1 MPHPPKK
8 RPRNAAATRDAILQS
23 AIAAFARAGYDGV
36 GVREIAGDAGV
47 TAMMVNRYFG
57 SKEQLFAEAVEAAF
71 APSVVVPDVSASL
84 AHDAAVNVVAAAT
97 PGPAYLIMLRS
108 VSNPRALEIVRDAI
122 SRHVGTRL
130 LRQLP
135 DPGRTLRN
143 EVMLSVIAG
152 IFMMRG
158 VIATRA
164 LVDADAASLEHLVEA
179 VFASIIETPLEG
191 SKAPMA

>member
-1 MPHPPKK
+1 MAVSAK
-8 RPRNAAATRDAILQS
+8 RRSRNAAATRDAILTS

-36 GVREIAGDAGV
+36 GLREIAGDAGV

-57 SKEQLFAEAVEAAF
+57 SKEQLFAEAVESAF
-71 APSVVVPDVSASL
+71 APSAVIPDDSGSL
-84 AHDAAVNVVAAAT
+84 AHDAAVNVVAATT

-130 LRQLP
+130 ARQLP
-135 DPGRTLRN
+135 EPARSLRN

-152 IFMMRG
+152 IFTMRG

-164 LVDADAASLEHLVEA
+164 LAEADPDQLERLIEA
-179 VFASIIETPLEG
+179 VFESIIETPLPG
-191 SKAPMA
+191 V

>member
-1 MPHPPKK
+1 MTSPPKK

-23 AIAAFARAGYDGV
+23 AIGAFARAGYDGV

-57 SKEQLFAEAVEAAF
+57 SKEQLFAEAVETAF
-71 APSVVVPDVSASL
+71 APSVVVPDDSASL

-108 VSNPRALEIVRDAI
+108 VSNASALEIVRDAI

-130 LRQLP
+130 ARQLP
-135 DPGRTLRN
+135 EPGRSLRN
-143 EVMLSVIAG
+143 EVMLAVISG

-164 LVDADAASLEHLVEA
+164 LAEADPASLEHLVEA
-179 VFASIIETPLEG
+179 VFEAIIKTPLGASE
-191 SKAPMA
+191 APMA

>member
-1 MPHPPKK
+1 MAAPPSK
-8 RPRNAAATRDAILQS
+8 RRRNAAATRAAILES
-23 AIAAFARAGYDGV
+23 AIDSFARSGYDGV
-36 GVREIAGDAGV
+36 GVRQIAAGAGV

-57 SKEQLFAEAVEAAF
+57 SKEELFAEAVEASF
-71 APSVVVPDVSASL
+71 APSAVVPDDSASL
-84 AHDAAVNVVAAAT
+84 AHDAAVNVVAATT

-130 LRQLP
+130 ARQLP
-135 DPGRTLRN
+135 ETGRALRN

-152 IFMMRG
+152 IFTMRG

-164 LVDADAASLEHLVEA
+164 FADADPRQLEHLVEA
-179 VFASIIETPLEG
+179 VFEAIIQTPLDA
-191 SKAPMA
+191 S

>member
-1 MPHPPKK
+1 MAVPPKK
-8 RPRNAAATRDAILQS
+8 RSRNAAATRDAILQS
-23 AIAAFARAGYDGV
+23 AIGAFARAGYDGV
-36 GVREIAGDAGV
+36 GVREIAGEAGV

-71 APSVVVPDVSASL
+71 APSVVIPDDSASL

-108 VSNPRALEIVRDAI
+108 VSNPRALKIVRDAI
-122 SRHVGTRL
+122 TRHVGTRL

-135 DPGRTLRN
+135 DPGRALRN

-152 IFMMRG
+152 VFLMRG
-158 VIATRA
+158 VIATSA
-164 LVDADAASLEHLVEA
+164 LAEADPTSLEHLVEA
-179 VFASIIETPLEG
+179 VFASIIGAPLEE
-191 SKAPMA
+191 P

>member
-1 MPHPPKK
+1 MGSSPKK
-8 RPRNAAATRDAILQS
+8 RPRNAAATRTAILHS
-23 AIAAFARAGYDGV
+23 AIEAFARAGYDGV

-57 SKEQLFAEAVEAAF
+57 SKEALFAEAVEAAF
-71 APSVVVPDVSASL
+71 TPSVVVPDDSGSL
-84 AHDAAVNVVAAAT
+84 AHDAAVNVAAAT

-108 VSNPRALEIVRDAI
+108 VSNPRALQIVRDAI

-135 DPGRTLRN
+135 DPGRSLRN

-158 VIATRA
+158 VIGARA
-164 LVDADAASLEHLVEA
+164 FAEADPASLERLVEA
-179 VFASIIETPLEG
+179 VFEAIIETPLPG
-191 SKAPMA
+191 P

>member
-1 MPHPPKK
+1 MASPPKK

-23 AIAAFARAGYDGV
+23 AIGAFARAGYDGV

-57 SKEQLFAEAVEAAF
+57 SKEQLFAEAVESAF
-71 APSVVVPDVSASL
+71 APSVVVPDDSASL

-108 VSNPRALEIVRDAI
+108 VSNPSALEIVRDAI

-130 LRQLP
+130 ARQLP
-135 DPGRTLRN
+135 EPGRSLRN
-143 EVMLSVIAG
+143 EVMLAVISG
-152 IFMMRG
+152 IFMMRS

-164 LVDADAASLEHLVEA
+164 LAEADPAALEHLVEA
-179 VFASIIETPLEG
+179 VFGAIIETPLGASE
-191 SKAPMA
+191 APMA